1 MSGGQRLRPS
11 IRVAR
16 LERQAAE
23 REPGLEGLSAP
34 ERLWRRA
41 LELAR
46 SGEVEELDR
55 LVEIA
60 SAQEP
65 KTLELLETM
74 LEVWALKERI
84 MARSSPSLA
93 AEYRAERDLPHRGL
107 RTLEER
113 VAQEQERWTPVRR
126 AGISSPEE
134 VAHLWAEEQRTLEWR
149 RCAFATAVV
158 NCKAALRSG
167 LVGPVTNVAEA
178 TRVGEAISAA
188 IETGD
193 LDRMLAIVG
202 SAGGSRSP
210 HEGENG

>member
-1 MSGGQRLRPS
+1 VSGGLRLRPS

-126 AGISSPEE
+126 AGSPR
-134 VAHLWAEEQRTLEWR
+134 LRRWRTYGPR
-149 RCAFATAVV
+149 SRGPS
-158 NCKAALRSG
+158 NGGAA
-167 LVGPVTNVAEA
+167 
-178 TRVGEAISAA
+178 
-188 IETGD
+188 
-193 LDRMLAIVG
+193 
-202 SAGGSRSP
+202 RSP
-210 HEGENG
+210 RLWSTARPLCARGSWGR